1 MLILIMNIYN
11 SNEMPEEFETKTNS
25 KPNASQNSW
34 VCNAMTINKLQ
45 KKQQNKQ
52 WNAIK
57 KQCNLRQITTHS
69 DLNHSMVWVK

>member
-11 SNEMPEEFETKTNS
+11 SNEMPEEFETRTNS

-52 WNAIK
+52 WNAI
-57 KQCNLRQITTHS
+57 
-69 DLNHSMVWVK
+69 